1 MQTSVGNPDN
11 GIKFKSSIQV
21 IDTTRSEDSPLA
33 AEESTCARP
42 YNRNRT
48 ENRTIMYVKVLGGQL
63 ATRRRPGARVAQ
75 SADRSESEVS
85 LSAVAR
91 AASAQQK

>member
-1 MQTSVGNPDN
+1 MHAKYRTSVGNPDN
-11 GIKFKSSIQV
+11 GIKLNQV

-63 ATRRRPGARVAQ
+63 ATRRRPG
-75 SADRSESEVS
+75 EG
-85 LSAVAR
+85 R
-91 AASAQQK
+91 AWVFPP